1 MEKIE
6 LLKDILSSS
15 KEFDFKELK
24 NGDDVLMIKKY
35 YNTNDVIY
43 INFYELIH
51 LLEHYTGIDK
61 ILLNYDEIES
71 EL

>member
-15 KEFDFKELK
+15 KEFNFIELN
-24 NGDDVLMIKKY
+24 NGDDVLMIRKY

-51 LLEHYTGIDK
+51 LLEHYTGIDR
-61 ILLNYDEIES
+61 ILLNDDEIEK
-71 EL
+71 E

>member
-1 MEKIE
+1 VEKIE

-15 KEFDFKELK
+15 KEFNFIELN
-24 NGDDVLMIKKY
+24 NGDDVLMIRKY

-51 LLEHYTGIDK
+51 LLEHYTGIDR
-61 ILLNYDEIES
+61 ILLNDDEIEK
-71 EL
+71 E